1 MPPSTIIFLIATLV
15 TAAVTFLNVS
25 RMANQLK
32 QVAPTERRA
41 SIFLDLPWIIREHN
55 RLFPQ
60 SGPMLAFWLSLIF
73 LFVWLTGIVFSLAT
87 HL

>member
-1 MPPSTIIFLIATLV
+1 LPPSTIIFLIATLV